1 MEIKWHNVISV
12 YVKNVGQLNVL
23 YVKSIKFLNKNSD
36 KRALY
41 LYLIKQP
48 CLSSTIEISIPPE
61 P

>member
-12 YVKNVGQLNVL
+12 YVRNVGKLNVL
-23 YVKSIKFLNKNSD
+23 YVKNIKFLNKNSD

-41 LYLIKQP
+41 LYLIKQT